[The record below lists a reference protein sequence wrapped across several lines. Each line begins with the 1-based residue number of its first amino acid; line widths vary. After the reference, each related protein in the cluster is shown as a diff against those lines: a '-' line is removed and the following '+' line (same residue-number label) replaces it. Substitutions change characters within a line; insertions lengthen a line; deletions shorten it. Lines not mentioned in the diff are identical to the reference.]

1 MKYLVAKSYEELPI
15 VEEEYTKNGRTYCKV
30 LTKKGVAK
38 EVRTY
43 TQEEWNKLYSVITPK
58 KSAGISKWKS
68 QRELLGFGE
77 KGFIFV
83 FNNAPKFEE
92 FYEKGPFRYSRWT
105 GWYLPS
111 NETVPTLP
119 EGIVSKTLPWEVV
132 GMDNGELKE
141 EKQLLKDFSN
151 FIRTN

>member
-1 MKYLVAKSYEELPI
+1 MKYLVARSYEGLPV
-15 VEEEYTKNGRTYCKV
+15 VEEEYTKNGRTYCKI

-43 TQEEWNKLYSVITPK
+43 TQEEWNRAYGVITPK
-58 KSAGISKWKS
+58 APAAALVCDQKH
-68 QRELLGFGE
+68 LLGFD
-77 KGFIFV
+77 KGYITIFKGAV
-83 FNNAPKFEE
+83 AANEE
-92 FYEKGPFRYSRWT
+92 FFEQGPFRYSRWT

-119 EGIVSKTLPWEVV
+119 EGVVPKILPWEII
-132 GMDNGELKE
+132 GMNNGKVKE

-151 FIRTN
+151 FVRTS